1 MRNARP
7 YILIAISVLVGLV
20 AVVTAAQWLK
30 STSHLATTSVVV
42 AARDLEPGTRV
53 EASMLQVVEFPATTT
68 LVQSFS
74 NPEALAGRIVT
85 TRITRG
91 EPLLAAKVAKEG
103 EKAGLAAVLGPGRR
117 AMTVKVNDVT
127 SVAGFTLP
135 GSYVDLLVST
145 TDEHNKPLSK
155 IVLERVLVLAVA
167 QELSS
172 GDKSKMASV
181 GTVTL
186 DVSPEQAERVDLAR
200 NVGSLSLAL
209 RNTSDMERVA
219 TVGAHKIDIL
229 GTSPELSSPG
239 PVKPEV
245 TPATAPTPPVKVAAR
260 PRAPEAAKKPQPA
273 PTEPFEVIRGS
284 KKSVE
289 QFPTQGNPT

>member
-1 MRNARP
+1 MRNVRP

-20 AVVTAAQWLK
+20 AVITAAQWVK
-30 STSHLATTSVVV
+30 STSHLATTNVVV
-42 AARDLEPGTRV
+42 AARDLEAGTRV
-53 EASMLQVVEFPATTT
+53 DVSMLQVVQFPAATT

-74 NPEALAGRIVT
+74 SPEAVAGRIVT
-85 TRITRG
+85 TRIARG
-91 EPLLAAKVAKEG
+91 EPLLGSKVVESA
-103 EKAGLAAVLGPGRR
+103 KAGLAAVLAPGRR
-117 AMTVKVNDVT
+117 AMTVKVTDVT
-127 SVAGFTLP
+127 NVAGFTLP
-135 GSYVDLLVST
+135 GSYVDLLVNT

-167 QELSS
+167 QDLST
-172 GDKSKMASV
+172 DKAKLASV

-186 DVSPEQAERVDLAR
+186 DVSPAEAEQVDLAR

-209 RNTSDMERVA
+209 RNSADVERVA
-219 TVGAHKIDIL
+219 TVGAHKTDIL
-229 GTSPELSSPG
+229 GSPSALSSS
-239 PVKPEV
+239 
-245 TPATAPTPPVKVAAR
+245 ATAEAAPAAVPAPPVKVAAR

-289 QFPTQGNPT
+289 QFPAEANPT